1 MCCQYNHMRTVVV
14 RHENGDLRHA
24 DAETAD
30 RMMRVYLPSPGQQVV
45 PPKVFEPDVL
55 EVSLN
60 ILKSVNLNYDAALCI
75 QTSLKDLGF

>member
-1 MCCQYNHMRTVVV
+1 MRTVVV

-55 EVSLN
+55 EV
-60 ILKSVNLNYDAALCI
+60 INLIYDAALSNV
-75 QTSLKDLGF
+75 TGGFGVLKCY